1 MNTEIVQIISDSL
14 GVPPESVAPDTS
26 METTPAWDS
35 MMHMNICL
43 SVEQAFGVQLT
54 PEEIIAMTSVAAIE
68 ETLKKKGRL

>member
-1 MNTEIVQIISDSL
+1 MNSEIVQIISDSL
-14 GVPPESVAPDTS
+14 GVPPESVTAGTS
-26 METTPAWDS
+26 METTPLWDS